1 MDFHQDHHL
10 LHPRR
15 LTTNWIYLLLGVI
28 LITSYIWQEYD
39 NGVAGKWHIFYDV
52 EYSLYWYIAL
62 MSWSLRPLLYIIV
75 AILSE
80 IRHRKL
86 LITFM
91 LYESVLFLDFV
102 LVYSQSNVRRPIA
115 IIMAIYMVWYHYKYE
130 PHR

>member
-1 MDFHQDHHL
+1 MDFHQGH
-10 LHPRR
+10 HPRHPHR

-62 MSWSLRPLLYIIV
+62 MSWALRPLLYIIV
-75 AILSE
+75 AVLSE

-91 LYESVLFLDFV
+91 LYESILFLDFV
-102 LVYSQSNVRRPIA
+102 LVYSQSDVRRPIA
-115 IIMAIYMVWYHYKYE
+115 IIMVIYMVWYHYKYE
-130 PHR
+130 SNR

>member
-1 MDFHQDHHL
+1 MDFHRDHHPH
-10 LHPRR
+10 HPHH

-39 NGVAGKWHIFYDV
+39 NGVTRKWHIFYDV

-62 MSWSLRPLLYIIV
+62 MSWALRPLLYIIV

-80 IRHRKL
+80 VRHRKL

-91 LYESVLFLDFV
+91 IYESILFLDFV
-102 LVYSQSNVRRPIA
+102 LVYSQSDVRRPIA

>member
-1 MDFHQDHHL
+1 MDFHQDHH
-10 LHPRR
+10 HPRH
-15 LTTNWIYLLLGVI
+15 LTTNWIYFLLGVI

-39 NGVAGKWHIFYDV
+39 NGVTGKWHIFYDV

-75 AILSE
+75 AIISE
-80 IRHRKL
+80 LRHRKL

-91 LYESVLFLDFV
+91 IYESVLFLDFV
-102 LVYSQSNVRRPIA
+102 LAYSQSNVRRPIA
-115 IIMAIYMVWYHYKYE
+115 IIMVIYMVWYHYKYE